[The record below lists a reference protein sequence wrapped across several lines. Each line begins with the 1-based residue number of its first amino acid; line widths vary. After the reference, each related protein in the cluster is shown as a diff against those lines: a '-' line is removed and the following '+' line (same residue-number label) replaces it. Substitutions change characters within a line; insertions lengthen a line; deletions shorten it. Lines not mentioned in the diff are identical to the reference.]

1 MDIELYNEAIQYEQL
16 TQSIYQSILQ
26 NESSN
31 NIQVE
36 HNVDVT
42 GRSGVAHQIDVLWRF
57 KQAGVEHTVL
67 IECKNYASNLT
78 LEKVRNF
85 FGVLHDIGNARGII
99 VTKTGYQSGAAEFAN
114 YYGIDLKVLRKPNDA
129 DWQGRMKD
137 IHIKIIAK
145 TVVSTEDK
153 PLSVQVK
160 LKAKDEAQRLR
171 LEKLNDVGRL
181 NVPSVPDL
189 CLLDENGQVAS
200 EEMRW
205 WLPKQINA
213 LDKEEGGPYTQNMKL
228 EDKYIL
234 LNEGEQDQEL
244 VAIDELEITYFVE
257 SYSEEVISHGE
268 DIVDAILKDFNTNDV
283 EYVKRNR

>member
-16 TQSIYQSILQ
+16 TQSIYQAILQ

-36 HNVDVT
+36 HNVDIT
-42 GRSGVAHQIDVLWRF
+42 GRSGVDHQIDVLWRF
-57 KQAGVEHTVL
+57 KQAGVEHSVL
-67 IECKNYASNLT
+67 IECKNYATNLT

-137 IHIKIIAK
+137 IHIKIIAN

-160 LKAKDEAQRLR
+160 IKAKDESQRVR
-171 LEKLNDVGRL
+171 LEKLKDVGRL

-213 LDKEEGGPYTQNMKL
+213 LDKKEGGPYTQNMKL
-228 EDKYIL
+228 ENKYIL
-234 LNEGEQDQEL
+234 LNEGEQDEEL
-244 VAIDELEITYFVE
+244 VEIDELEITYFVE

-268 DIVDAILKDFNTNDV
+268 DIVDAILKDFYTNDV

>member
-1 MDIELYNEAIQYEQL
+1 MDINLYNEAIEYEQL
-16 TQSIYQSILQ
+16 TQSIYQAILQ
-26 NESSN
+26 NESN
-31 NIQVE
+31 NSIQAE
-36 HNVDVT
+36 HNVVVT
-42 GRSGVAHQIDVLWRF
+42 GRSGTGHQIDVLWRF
-57 KQAGVEHTVL
+57 KQAGVEHTIL
-67 IECKNYASNLT
+67 IECKNYATNLT

-145 TVVSTEDK
+145 TVISTEDK

-160 LKAKDEAQRLR
+160 IKAKDEEQRVRLER
-171 LEKLNDVGRL
+171 LEKTGRL
-181 NVPSVPDL
+181 NIPSVPDL
-189 CLLDENGQVAS
+189 CLLDEDGQVAS

-205 WLPKQINA
+205 WLPKQINT
-213 LDKEEGGPYTQNMKL
+213 LDKEEGGPYIQNMKL
-228 EDKYIL
+228 ENKYIL
-234 LNEGEQDQEL
+234 LNEGEQDEER
-244 VAIDELEITYFVE
+244 VEIDELEITYFVE
-257 SYSEEVISHGE
+257 SYSNEVISHGE

>member
-16 TQSIYQSILQ
+16 TQSIYQAILQ

-36 HNVDVT
+36 HNVDIT
-42 GRSGVAHQIDVLWRF
+42 GRSGVDHQIDVLWRF

-67 IECKNYASNLT
+67 IECKNYATNLT

-137 IHIKIIAK
+137 IHIKIIAN

-160 LKAKDEAQRLR
+160 IKAKDESQRVR
-171 LEKLNDVGRL
+171 LEKLKDVGRL

-213 LDKEEGGPYTQNMKL
+213 LDKKEGGPYTQNMKL
-228 EDKYIL
+228 ENKYIL
-234 LNEGEQDQEL
+234 LNEGEQDEEL
-244 VAIDELEITYFVE
+244 VEIDELEITYFVE

>member
-1 MDIELYNEAIQYEQL
+1 MDIDLYNEAIQYEQL
-16 TQSIYQSILQ
+16 TQSIYQAILR

-36 HNVDVT
+36 HNVDVI

-57 KQAGVEHTVL
+57 KQAGIEHTVL
-67 IECKNYASNLT
+67 IECKNYATRLT

-85 FGVLHDIGNARGII
+85 FGVLHDVGNAQGLI

-114 YYGIDLKVLRKPNDA
+114 YYGIGLKILRKPTDL

-137 IHIKIIAK
+137 IHIKIVAK
-145 TVVSTEDK
+145 SVVSTEDK

-160 LKAKDEAQRLR
+160 IKAKDNLQKVR
-171 LEKLNDVGRL
+171 LEKLNDAGSL

-205 WLPKQINA
+205 WLPRQINT

-228 EDKYIL
+228 EGKNIMI
-234 LNEGEQDQEL
+234 NEGELDEEL

-257 SYSEEVISHGE
+257 AYSREVISHGAN
-268 DIVDAILKDFNTNDV
+268 IVDAILKDYNTNNT